1 VKDGRILPMQ
11 ISDGVKNRL
20 HQSQS
25 AEWCHR
31 SITIDYFPSAH
42 AVNELHDKVISV
54 SSELFEPVKGFR
66 QGRVGEGCKKFRFRL
81 KLLDDGRVSVKQLL
95 DGNFSVAQAL
105 VKSKVNG
112 TKATEAENLKDCVAV
127 VEDSVFGKEWDGR

>member
-1 VKDGRILPMQ
+1 MQ
-11 ISDGVKNRL
+11 ISDGIKNRL

-54 SSELFEPVKGFR
+54 SSELFELVKGFG
-66 QGRVGEGCKKFRFRL
+66 QGRMGEGCKEFRFRL
-81 KLLDDGRVSVKQLL
+81 KLLDDGRISLQQLL
-95 DGNFSVAQAL
+95 DSNFSVVQPL
-105 VKSKVNG
+105 VKGKVNG